1 MLPQP
6 SPLSLAVPVEAA
18 FAVARE
24 AKRPPI
30 PSEWSQCSISEMLKA
45 CWHQDATKRP
55 PFAAI
60 CTALEEEID
69 MLQQQK
75 ARDMEGGSRQS
86 MEEDVSGEPPA

>member
-1 MLPQP
+1 MSHATFSSL
-6 SPLSLAVPVEAA
+6 LSLAVPVEAA

-60 CTALEEEID
+60 CTALEEEMD
-69 MLQQQK
+69 MLKGESQQ
-75 ARDMEGGSRQS
+75 
-86 MEEDVSGEPPA
+86 VSLAEVPA